1 MKKEK
6 KLRVKRSVKSL
17 LQVAETQLSR
27 FCTSYILDF
36 RRSQKFWSKIC
47 NCNVIQWR
55 NCKHFLQDP
64 NITPSMICNIPQVV
78 CPGAEDLL
86 TDLLTF
92 SFFSSAIQSHPVS
105 DSVNESWSPT
115 AGSKDSLPLGP
126 HDSHDLRVPEC
137 AGAGACNPKRNGRQ
151 SHTNS
156 IQFVLLPSAL
166 LQPWKEKEIDPAYK
180 EVKLREDQ
188 SINILCSCHA
198 LMHHLS

>member
-1 MKKEK
+1 
-6 KLRVKRSVKSL
+6 
-17 LQVAETQLSR
+17 
-27 FCTSYILDF
+27 
-36 RRSQKFWSKIC
+36 
-47 NCNVIQWR
+47 
-55 NCKHFLQDP
+55 
-64 NITPSMICNIPQVV
+64 MICNIPQVV

-115 AGSKDSLPLGP
+115 AWSKESLPLGP

-166 LQPWKEKEIDPAYK
+166 LQPWKEKEIDRPIK
-180 EVKLREDQ
+180 KWNLGRTNL
-188 SINILCSCHA
+188 SIFFVHV
-198 LMHHLS
+198 MHWCIIYPSVDAVDSDAIIHLTLLHPEPMHIIASMMLKTSSYSQYSHTSRIASTKVVGNAG